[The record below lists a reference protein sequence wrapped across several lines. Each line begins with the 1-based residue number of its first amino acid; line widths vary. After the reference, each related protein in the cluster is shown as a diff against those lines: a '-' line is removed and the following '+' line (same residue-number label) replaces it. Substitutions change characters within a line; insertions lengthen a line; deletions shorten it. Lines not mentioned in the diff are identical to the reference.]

1 MSDWTWV
8 WWAIGIVIAA
18 GVIVA
23 VGIAAGRR
31 LRREQAALVT
41 ERLDAQRAPMA
52 GPVTFTPQPG
62 AVRRPPPPAVRKVPR
77 GDAASSGARH
87 QAEMPDAATWPGSAV
102 YGSHVSGAH
111 HSSHHSG
118 PASSGAEAGGSIGH
132 HSSHD
137 SGSSGYSGG
146 YDSGSSGSSDSGS
159 SGGSDGGG
167 SW

>member
-1 MSDWTWV
+1 MNDWTWV
-8 WWAIGIVIAA
+8 WWTIGIVIAA

-23 VGIAAGRR
+23 VGIATGRR

-41 ERLDAQRAPMA
+41 ERLDRQRAPMA
-52 GPVTFTPQPG
+52 GPVAFTPQPG

-118 PASSGAEAGGSIGH
+118 PASSGAEAGGSLGH